1 MWRESA
7 GLEQPPTVSPWSG
20 ALRGLKVLSLCPQE
34 SQEQGL
40 QQKLL
45 DDQFA
50 VLRSAAAEAEAI
62 LQDAVSKLDDPL
74 HLRCTSSPGVCTRAS
89 GVAHPAG
96 RLAPVTHS

>member
-1 MWRESA
+1 M
-7 GLEQPPTVSPWSG
+7 
-20 ALRGLKVLSLCPQE
+20 RGLKVSSLCPQE

-40 QQKLL
+40 RQKLL

-74 HLRCTSSPGVCTRAS
+74 HLRCTSSPGVCTRAPEGLTQQAGLLLS
-89 GVAHPAG
+89 PTHEKHVAAG
-96 RLAPVTHS
+96 